1 MWVAIRFARARA
13 LSHTNLIHWTIL
25 TAKHFHSTT
34 SQSDTMLR
42 VSEQFLIKKVVLDS
56 NVHLKMLL
64 ANFELPDWTNATEAD
79 PSLHL

>member
-1 MWVAIRFARARA
+1 MLKMKQVETMWVAIRFARARA

-42 VSEQFLIKKVVLDS
+42 VS
-56 NVHLKMLL
+56 
-64 ANFELPDWTNATEAD
+64 
-79 PSLHL
+79 